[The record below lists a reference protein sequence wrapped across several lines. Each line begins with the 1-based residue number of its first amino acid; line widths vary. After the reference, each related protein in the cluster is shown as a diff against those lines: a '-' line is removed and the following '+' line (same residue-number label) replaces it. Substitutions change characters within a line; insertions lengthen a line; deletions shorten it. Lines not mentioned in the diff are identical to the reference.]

1 MGDMS
6 TTLPDSDLLDQ
17 PSSSDQPTSSEQPSS
32 VSDEHDPHSVRWGLS
47 EVPMHVGSA
56 MIRPEDRGK
65 IKAVALQSAHNQAQQ
80 QMSMLKR
87 QAEALMEEARRIE
100 ERLRLSSQI
109 FEADVNF
116 TPVVGQI
123 YHLYNRGNGSKFL
136 SMVGPRQWGE
146 RSRPLEHLGTFRY
159 LADSTWEPF
168 PSRL

>member
-1 MGDMS
+1 MS
-6 TTLPDSDLLDQ
+6 INDPD
-17 PSSSDQPTSSEQPSS
+17 PAASSDPQDSN
-32 VSDEHDPHSVRWGLS
+32 SVRWGLS

-65 IKAVALQSAHNQAQQ
+65 IKAVALQSAQNQAQQ
-80 QMSMLKR
+80 QMAMLKR

-100 ERLRLSSQI
+100 ERLRLSAQI

-123 YHLYNRGNGSKFL
+123 YHLYNRESGSKFL
-136 SMVGPRQWGE
+136 SLIGPRQWSE
-146 RSRPLEHLGTFRY
+146 RSKPLEHLGTFRY

-168 PSRL
+168 PAV

>member
-1 MGDMS
+1 MS
-6 TTLPDSDLLDQ
+6 INDPDPAAS
-17 PSSSDQPTSSEQPSS
+17 T
-32 VSDEHDPHSVRWGLS
+32 DPHDSNSVRWGLS

-65 IKAVALQSAHNQAQQ
+65 IKAVALQSAQNQAQQ
-80 QMSMLKR
+80 QMAMLKR

-100 ERLRLSSQI
+100 ERLRLSAQI

-123 YHLYNRGNGSKFL
+123 YHLYNRESGSKFL
-136 SMVGPRQWGE
+136 SLIGPRQWSE
-146 RSRPLEHLGTFRY
+146 RSKPLEHLGTFRY

-168 PSRL
+168 PAV

>member
-1 MGDMS
+1 MS
-6 TTLPDSDLLDQ
+6 LNESD
-17 PSSSDQPTSSEQPSS
+17 PSSTS
-32 VSDEHDPHSVRWGLS
+32 DPHDSNSVRWGLS

-65 IKAVALQSAHNQAQQ
+65 IKAVALQSAQNQAQQ
-80 QMSMLKR
+80 QMAMLKR

-100 ERLRLSSQI
+100 ERLRLSAQI

-123 YHLYNRGNGSKFL
+123 YHLYNRENGRKFL
-136 SMVGPRQWGE
+136 SLVGPRQWGE
-146 RSRPLEHLGTFRY
+146 RSKPLEHLGTFRF

-168 PSRL
+168 PGV

>member
-1 MGDMS
+1 MPTNS
-6 TTLPDSDLLDQ
+6 TPTH
-17 PSSSDQPTSSEQPSS
+17 SSSDSSSS
-32 VSDEHDPHSVRWGLS
+32 QSSSSNGEHDPHSVRWGLS

-100 ERLRLSSQI
+100 ERLRLSAQI

-123 YHLYNRGNGSKFL
+123 YHLYNRGNGTKFL
-136 SMVGPRQWGE
+136 SLVGHRQWSE
-146 RSRPLEHLGTFRY
+146 RTKPLEHLGTFRY

-168 PSRL
+168 PGL

>member
-1 MGDMS
+1 MS
-6 TTLPDSDLLDQ
+6 LNESD
-17 PSSSDQPTSSEQPSS
+17 PSAIS
-32 VSDEHDPHSVRWGLS
+32 DPHDSNSVRWGLS

-65 IKAVALQSAHNQAQQ
+65 IKAVALQSAQNQAQQ
-80 QMSMLKR
+80 QMAMLKR

-100 ERLRLSSQI
+100 ERLRLSAQI

-123 YHLYNRGNGSKFL
+123 YHLYNRENGRKFL
-136 SMVGPRQWGE
+136 SLVGPRQWGE
-146 RSRPLEHLGTFRY
+146 RSKPLEHLGTFRY

-168 PSRL
+168 PAV

>member
-1 MGDMS
+1 MS
-6 TTLPDSDLLDQ
+6 HNAPDPTT
-17 PSSSDQPTSSEQPSS
+17 SSDP
-32 VSDEHDPHSVRWGLS
+32 HDSNSVRWGLS

-65 IKAVALQSAHNQAQQ
+65 IKAVALQSAQNQAQQ
-80 QMSMLKR
+80 QMAMLKR

-100 ERLRLSSQI
+100 ERLRLSAQI

-123 YHLYNRGNGSKFL
+123 YHLYNRESGSKFL
-136 SMVGPRQWGE
+136 SLIGPRQWGE
-146 RSRPLEHLGTFRY
+146 RTKPLEHLGTFRY

-168 PSRL
+168 PAV

>member
-1 MGDMS
+1 MS
-6 TTLPDSDLLDQ
+6 HNAPDPTT
-17 PSSSDQPTSSEQPSS
+17 SSDP
-32 VSDEHDPHSVRWGLS
+32 HDSNSVRWGLS

-65 IKAVALQSAHNQAQQ
+65 IKAVALQSAQNQAQQ
-80 QMSMLKR
+80 QMAMLKR

-100 ERLRLSSQI
+100 ERLRLSAQI

-123 YHLYNRGNGSKFL
+123 YHLYNRESGSKFL
-136 SMVGPRQWGE
+136 SLIGPRQWGE
-146 RSRPLEHLGTFRY
+146 RSKPLEHLGTFRY

-168 PSRL
+168 PAV

>member
-1 MGDMS
+1 MGDMPTNS
-6 TTLPDSDLLDQ
+6 NPTH
-17 PSSSDQPTSSEQPSS
+17 SSSDSSSS
-32 VSDEHDPHSVRWGLS
+32 QSSSSNGEHDPHSVRWGLS

-100 ERLRLSSQI
+100 ERLRLSAQI

-136 SMVGPRQWGE
+136 SLVGPRQWSE
-146 RSRPLEHLGTFRY
+146 RTKPLEHLGTFRY

-168 PSRL
+168 PGL